1 MAIRDWLRP
10 PRQVLVVFLGV
21 ALLSTG
27 ALGWLAWL
35 VLEQDREL
43 ATQRLRLEIEQA
55 AESAVGAMQQ
65 SLASLI
71 ALVAQP
77 PDATPTLPADLAFVR
92 IEHAAS
98 TVLPAGASCT
108 CERRAGLCS

>member
-1 MAIRDWLRP
+1 MCAYAPACAPAAVIELEP
-10 PRQVLVVFLGV
+10 HLVLVEERIEHFSPERAHRIEGV
-21 ALLSTG
+21 GSR
-27 ALGWLAWL
+27 L

-77 PDATPTLPADLAFVR
+77 PEATPTLPADLAFVR
-92 IEHAAS
+92 IENAKS
-98 TVLPAGASCT
+98 PV
-108 CERRAGLCS
+108 